1 MEKTISHV
9 TVAGVYSRSQC
20 KSRLLGLGRGM
31 RSTEIHSR
39 KKKKTEQ
46 ECLNWDM
53 KSTFKVVFPM
63 KVSDIKMW
71 KDNNE
76 KRGRLI
82 KLSKVSGS
90 ATFFRELICG
100 ESKLLANPEPCCLS
114 LSGSLWGYVS
124 SEIYRSWPPSL
135 PLCGSVQL
143 SPALIYS
150 TAVTSFHQSH
160 VRRLIPLCCMA

>member
-1 MEKTISHV
+1 
-9 TVAGVYSRSQC
+9 
-20 KSRLLGLGRGM
+20 
-31 RSTEIHSR
+31 
-39 KKKKTEQ
+39 
-46 ECLNWDM
+46 M

-114 LSGSLWGYVS
+114 LSGSL
-124 SEIYRSWPPSL
+124 
-135 PLCGSVQL
+135 
-143 SPALIYS
+143 
-150 TAVTSFHQSH
+150 
-160 VRRLIPLCCMA
+160 